1 MKSILLKTQKI
12 TFLLFGFALAFAQNS
27 MKVPSD
33 EVFYMEVNGKQLDKK
48 INWEK
53 FNPFLQQIDKK
64 EKGKPSWN
72 DYSKTGIKY
81 DATQK
86 HYARISD
93 SVKSYTAHFVLDN
106 KEKFQEF
113 INSSKK
119 KGLEVS
125 KKNNYSYVDL
135 DEDLFVAWND
145 QHAMITL
152 IDYHKRSKDSWDDAI
167 YAIDSTANATVDSV
181 YVEADSTAIAYEEEA
196 KLFNYKDEI
205 KYLKEEI
212 KYLKSDI
219 KSYNAD
225 IAKYQKDIKYLEKHH
240 KYPEVKKEP
249 EAVVDSA
256 YSEDAVEAMPPPISQ
271 DDYVETEAYP
281 LDSQYQKEM
290 DSLNAEKF
298 KIVKGIAESNFDKY
312 FNSNLEIEVPVE
324 MLDFRDT
331 NSDVRV
337 CRLRKNF
344 E

>member
-1 MKSILLKTQKI
+1 MKSILLKTKTI
-12 TFLLFGFALAFAQNS
+12 AFLLFGFALAFAQNS
-27 MKVPSD
+27 MQVPSD
-33 EVFYMEVNGKQLDKK
+33 AVFYMEINGKQLNKK

-53 FNPFLQQIDKK
+53 FNPFLKQIDKK

-81 DATQK
+81 DATQR

-106 KEKFQEF
+106 KDKFQEF

-152 IDYHKRSKDSWDDAI
+152 IDYNKRSKDIWDEELVT
-167 YAIDSTANATVDSV
+167 DSVAVMADSV
-181 YVEADSTAIAYEEEA
+181 YVGVDSAAAVYEEEV
-196 KLFNYKDEI
+196 KPFDYKEEI

-240 KYPEVKKEP
+240 KYPEEKKEK
-249 EAVVDSA
+249 EAVIDSA
-256 YSEDAVEAMPPPISQ
+256 YSEESVEAMPPPASQ
-271 DDYVETEAYP
+271 EDYVETEAYP
-281 LDSQYQKEM
+281 VDSEYQKE
-290 DSLNAEKF
+290 
-298 KIVKGIAESNFDKY
+298 
-312 FNSNLEIEVPVE
+312 
-324 MLDFRDT
+324 
-331 NSDVRV
+331 
-337 CRLRKNF
+337 
-344 E
+344 